1 MSLFGGYYTITGVTF
16 FLFTLFIITF
26 LGYVLGGFKIK
37 GVSLGTAGV
46 FLVSLVFGMIFY
58 DDVTATFVEAKK
70 GYEVVQ
76 NIGLLLFITSV
87 GFIAGPKFFGGLKKN
102 ATSYV
107 LLGAIIILSGGLA
120 TALIMVFDKGVNSA
134 LATGLLAGALTSTPA
149 FSAAIDSLATTELKN
164 ACSAGYGISYIFGV
178 IGVVLFV
185 QLMPKLL
192 KANMDEERAKLIGVV
207 AGEEKQRRKDFFEID
222 DFGIFA
228 FALAVVLGLLVGA
241 IKIPLGKGSFSLG
254 KTGGPL
260 LVALIM
266 GHFYNVKKVKLMPDV
281 RLLKVF
287 REFGLMLFLIGA
299 GVPGGAEFLK
309 YMQLNY
315 FIYGAIITVVPLF
328 TGFLFA
334 KYVLK
339 LPLLNNLG
347 SITGGMTST
356 PALGTLISVS
366 ETDEVANAYAATY
379 PMALVLV
386 VVVTQ
391 VLILLFPV

>member
-1 MSLFGGYYTITGVTF
+1 MTLFNGYYSITGVTF

-26 LGYVLGGFKIK
+26 LGYLLGGIKIK

-46 FLVSLVFGMIFY
+46 FLISLVFGMFFY
-58 DDVTATFVEAKK
+58 DDVTSTFAQAEK
-70 GYEVVQ
+70 GYEIIQ

-87 GFIAGPKFFGGLKKN
+87 GFIAGPNFFGGLKKN

-107 LLGAIIILSGGLA
+107 LLGAIIIISGGLA
-120 TALIMVFDKGVNSA
+120 TTLVMVADKSVNSA

-149 FSAAIDSLATTELKN
+149 FSAAIDSLPEAFQE
-164 ACSAGYGISYIFGV
+164 ACSAGYGIAYIFGV

-192 KANMDEERAKLIGVV
+192 KANMDKERSKLKIITV
-207 AGEEKQRRKDFFEID
+207 ETKERRKDFLEID
-222 DFGIFA
+222 DFGIFSFA
-228 FALAVVLGLLVGA
+228 FAVVLGIIIGQ

-266 GHFYNVKKVKLMPDV
+266 GHIYNVKKVKLMPDI
-281 RLLKVF
+281 RILKVF

-309 YMQLNY
+309 YVEFNY
-315 FIYGAIITVVPLF
+315 FIYGAIITIVPMVA
-328 TGFLFA
+328 GFLFA

-339 LPLLNNLG
+339 LPLLNSLG

-356 PALGTLISVS
+356 PALGTLISTAK
-366 ETDEVANAYAATY
+366 TDDVANAYAATY
-379 PMALVLV
+379 PIALVLV
-386 VVVTQ
+386 VIVSQ
-391 VLILLFPV
+391 VLILLFPVI

>member
-1 MSLFGGYYTITGVTF
+1 MTLFNGYYSITGVTF
-16 FLFTLFIITF
+16 FLFTLFIITL
-26 LGYVLGGFKIK
+26 LGYLLGGIKIK

-46 FLVSLVFGMIFY
+46 FLISLVFGMFFY
-58 DDVTATFVEAKK
+58 DDVTSTFSQAEK
-70 GYEVVQ
+70 GYEIIQ

-87 GFIAGPKFFGGLKKN
+87 GFIAGPNFFGGLKKN

-107 LLGAIIILSGGLA
+107 LLGAIIIISGGLA
-120 TALIMVFDKGVNSA
+120 TTLVMVADKSVNSA

-149 FSAAIDSLATTELKN
+149 FSAAIDSLPEAFQE
-164 ACSAGYGISYIFGV
+164 ACSAGYGIAYIFGV

-192 KANMDEERAKLIGVV
+192 KANMEEERSKLKIITV
-207 AGEEKQRRKDFFEID
+207 ETKERRKDFLEID
-222 DFGIFA
+222 DFGIFSFA
-228 FALAVVLGLLVGA
+228 FAVVLGIIIGQ

-266 GHFYNVKKVKLMPDV
+266 GHIYNVKKVKLMPDI

-309 YMQLNY
+309 YVEFNY
-315 FIYGAIITVVPLF
+315 FIYGAIITIVPMVA
-328 TGFLFA
+328 GFLFA

-339 LPLLNNLG
+339 LPLLNSLG

-356 PALGTLISVS
+356 PALGTLISTAK
-366 ETDEVANAYAATY
+366 TDDVANAYAATY
-379 PMALVLV
+379 PIALVLV
-386 VVVTQ
+386 VIVSQ
-391 VLILLFPV
+391 VLILLFPVI

>member
-1 MSLFGGYYTITGVTF
+1 MTLFNGYYSITGVTF

-26 LGYVLGGFKIK
+26 LGYLLGGIKIK

-46 FLVSLVFGMIFY
+46 FLISLVFGMFFY
-58 DDVTATFVEAKK
+58 DDVTSTFAQAEK
-70 GYEVVQ
+70 GYEIIQ

-87 GFIAGPKFFGGLKKN
+87 GFIAGPNFFGGLKKN

-107 LLGAIIILSGGLA
+107 LLGAIIIISGGLA
-120 TALIMVFDKGVNSA
+120 TTLVMVADKSVNSA

-149 FSAAIDSLATTELKN
+149 FSAAIDSLPEAFQE
-164 ACSAGYGISYIFGV
+164 ACSAGYGIAYIFGV

-192 KANMDEERAKLIGVV
+192 KANMEEERSKLKIITV
-207 AGEEKQRRKDFFEID
+207 ETKDRRKDFLEID
-222 DFGIFA
+222 DFGIFSFA
-228 FALAVVLGLLVGA
+228 FAVVLGIIIGQ

-266 GHFYNVKKVKLMPDV
+266 GHIYNVKKVKLMPDI

-309 YMQLNY
+309 YVEFNY
-315 FIYGAIITVVPLF
+315 FIYGAIITIVPMVA
-328 TGFLFA
+328 GFLFA

-339 LPLLNNLG
+339 LPLLNSLG

-356 PALGTLISVS
+356 PALGTLISTAK
-366 ETDEVANAYAATY
+366 TDDVANAYAATY
-379 PMALVLV
+379 PIALVLV
-386 VVVTQ
+386 VIVSQ
-391 VLILLFPV
+391 VLILLFPVI